1 MTPDLADLPRLLH
14 VPEGED
20 DLHDHPFYRMAAFD
34 GASVRAPQPDEL
46 QPLPPGSDVFVLPGR
61 RAVGLNPETGGP
73 EIFGGGLAVAAF
85 AAPGY
90 LRLCHPATA
99 PMEGAEPLPLFA
111 YAPVGYARGR
121 LWTTTVRVDRSRRQ
135 DPRRFDLREIGR
147 RASALV
153 RSRPRNRLI
162 AHLRH
167 CAMTYGCRA
176 AQNFFLGRE
185 ECPLPTS
192 QTCNATCAGCL
203 SHQPPGGVPASH
215 ERIAFTPTPEEVA
228 EVALI
233 HIGRVARPV
242 VSFGQGCEGEP
253 LTVAEVLVE
262 AVREVRRRTD
272 RGTIHLNTNG
282 SRPDAVTALC
292 EAGLDS
298 IRLSVNSFR
307 PALYDAYFRPRG
319 FTLEDVIA
327 SGRVVHESGGFVSVN
342 LLVFPGV
349 TDLPDDIEATVSAL
363 RRMGADLVQMRN
375 LNMDPD
381 LYLRAMGGPGT
392 GLVAHGLAQTNE
404 TRPVGLIE
412 TMRRL
417 RDAVPGLRFGYF
429 NPPVRTLVRR
439 RRAGRSRI
447 HSPGMRGRPSPESPG
462 LQTSS

>member
-1 MTPDLADLPRLLH
+1 MTPDLPGLVY
-14 VPEGED
+14 VPEGGD
-20 DLHDHPFYRMAAFD
+20 DLHDHPFYRMAVHD
-34 GASVRAPQPDEL
+34 GASVRAPRPDEL

-73 EIFGGGLAVAAF
+73 EVVGGCLAVAGF

-90 LRLCHPATA
+90 LRLTHPATVRNEDA
-99 PMEGAEPLPLFA
+99 PPLPLYA
-111 YAPVGYARGR
+111 YAPVGVRKGR
-121 LWTTTVRVDRSRRQ
+121 LYTTTVRVDRSRRQ
-135 DPRRFDLREIGR
+135 DPRRFDRREIAS
-147 RASALV
+147 RARALV

-162 AHLRH
+162 EHLRH
-167 CAMTYGCRA
+167 CAMVYGCRA

-203 SHQPPGGVPASH
+203 SHQPLGGVPASH
-215 ERIAFTPTPEEVA
+215 ERIAFTPTPDEIA

-253 LTVAEVLVE
+253 LTVADVLIE
-262 AVREVRRRTD
+262 AVREIRRRTD

-282 SRPDAVTALC
+282 SRPDVVADLC
-292 EAGLDS
+292 AAGLDS

-307 PALYDAYFRPRG
+307 PAWYDAYFRPRG
-319 FTLEDVIA
+319 YTLEDVLA
-327 SGRVVHESGGFVSVN
+327 SGRVVRESGGFASVN
-342 LLVFPGV
+342 LLVFPGL

-381 LYLRAMGGPGT
+381 LYLRAVPRPD
-392 GLVAHGLAQTNE
+392 AA
-404 TRPVGLIE
+404 RPVGLIE

-417 RDAVPGLRFGYF
+417 REAIPRLRFGYF
-429 NPPVRTLVRR
+429 NPPVRTLVKR
-439 RRAGRSRI
+439 RRAGR
-447 HSPGMRGRPSPESPG
+447 GAV
-462 LQTSS
+462 

>member
-1 MTPDLADLPRLLH
+1 MTPDLADLPALVH
-14 VPEGED
+14 VPEGRK
-20 DLHDHPFYRMAAFD
+20 DLHDHPFYRMAVFD
-34 GASVRAPQPDEL
+34 GASVRAPRPDEV

-73 EIFGGGLAVAAF
+73 EVLGGSQAAAGF

-90 LRLCHPATA
+90 LRLTHPAMARDEDA
-99 PMEGAEPLPLFA
+99 PPLPLFA
-111 YAPVGYARGR
+111 YAPVGVLRGR
-121 LWTTTVRVDRSRRQ
+121 LVTTTVRVDRSRRQ

-147 RASALV
+147 RSRALV
-153 RSRPRNRLI
+153 RSYPRNRLI

-167 CAMTYGCRA
+167 CAMVYGCRA

-215 ERIAFTPTPEEVA
+215 ERIAFTPTPDEVA

-253 LTVAEVLVE
+253 LAVAEVLIE

-282 SRPDAVTALC
+282 SRPDAVAALC

-298 IRLSVNSFR
+298 IRLSVNSFW
-307 PALYDAYFRPRG
+307 PARYDAYVRPRG
-319 FTLEDVIA
+319 FTLDDVLA
-327 SGRVVHESGGFVSVN
+327 SGRAVRESGGFVSVN

-349 TDLPDDIEATVSAL
+349 TDLPDDIEATISAL
-363 RRMGADLVQMRN
+363 RDVGVDLVQMRN

-381 LYLRAMGGPGT
+381 LYLGT
-392 GLVAHGLAQTNE
+392 VPRPDTA
-404 TRPVGLIE
+404 RPVGLIE

-417 RDAVPGLRFGYF
+417 RGAVPGLRFGYF
-429 NPPVRTLVRR
+429 NPPVRTLVTR
-439 RRAGRSRI
+439 RRAGLSRT
-447 HSPGMRGRPSPESPG
+447 PFP
-462 LQTSS
+462 